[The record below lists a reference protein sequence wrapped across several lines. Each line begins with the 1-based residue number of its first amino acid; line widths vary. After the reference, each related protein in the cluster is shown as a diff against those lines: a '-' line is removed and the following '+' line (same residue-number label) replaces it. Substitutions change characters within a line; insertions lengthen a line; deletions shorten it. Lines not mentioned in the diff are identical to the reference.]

1 MDTKIHAEI
10 YNLNYRRYDLYD
22 SYVRACQMYKEK
34 LDFLSECME
43 SNRCAF
49 REEVLLRRISRLE
62 RDYDALREEHD
73 AKMSRIS
80 RRINSLLSILN

>member
-10 YNLNYRRYDLYD
+10 YNLNYRRHDLYD

-34 LDFLSECME
+34 FDFLSECME
-43 SNRCAF
+43 RNRCAF
-49 REEVLLRRISRLE
+49 REEVLLRRISHLE

-73 AKMSRIS
+73 AKMCRIS